1 MASNGEI
8 CVNTLKKDWK
18 SDLGIKHILLVR
30 AKLIQLTHRNVM
42 YVTFQTIKCLLIVP
56 NPDSALNEEA
66 GKLLFEQYED
76 YYQRAKMFTEI
87 HAQVC
92 GKIKYTIVHHT
103 YY

>member
-30 AKLIQLTHRNVM
+30 AKFIYPSQNSQTL
-42 YVTFQTIKCLLIVP
+42 TFQTIKCLLIVP

-66 GKLLFEQYED
+66 GKLLLEQYKD

-92 GKIKYTIVHHT
+92 GIM
-103 YY
+103 